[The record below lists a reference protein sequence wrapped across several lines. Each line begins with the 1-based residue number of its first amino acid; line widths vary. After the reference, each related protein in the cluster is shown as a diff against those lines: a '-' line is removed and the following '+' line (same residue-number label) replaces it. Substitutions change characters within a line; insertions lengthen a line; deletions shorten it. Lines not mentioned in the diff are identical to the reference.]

1 MPMVGMSLAKPVVLE
16 TIATQTAIVYDLTKC
31 LAALS

>member
-16 TIATQTAIVYDLTKC
+16 TIATQTAIELKC
-31 LAALS
+31 GLGYP